1 MSKFSLPDPPAQVT
15 VRYADLCGV
24 DLSSEQRSVA
34 PQRASYAQNMYK
46 KYVDGY
52 SNFVETRPGLQTL
65 GQFGGRIHG
74 MYFWGKG
81 LASKVLVHAG
91 TSLYLWDNF
100 PSAPGALSAFARWQ
114 TRRSTGFLHGDRL
127 YILDGLRYLC
137 FDGSTCAQV
146 EGYVPTTS
154 IARTPAAAARL
165 TRASTCS
172 RAGGKTASGA
182 TGRAGYMPWTRPGST
197 TARSRR
203 R

>member
-100 PSAPGALSAFARWQ
+100 PSAPGALSALCEMAN
-114 TRRSTGFLHGDRL
+114 RRSTGFLHGDRL

-137 FDGSTCAQV
+137 FDGST
-146 EGYVPTTS
+146 
-154 IARTPAAAARL
+154 
-165 TRASTCS
+165 
-172 RAGGKTASGA
+172 
-182 TGRAGYMPWTRPGST
+182 
-197 TARSRR
+197 
-203 R
+203 